1 MLCLKYPE
9 KNKWVYIYF
18 LKLRLLPEW
27 DVLEVSQVEQ
37 TLGVHAALTHGTILV
52 SKLGPYSVT

>member
-18 LKLRLLPEW
+18 LKLRLLPKW

-37 TLGVHAALTHGTILV
+37 TLGVHVALTHGTILV
-52 SKLGPYSVT
+52 